1 MRLLIDIG
9 KLLGK
14 CFVRTKKIIY
24 SFFVDILVENHSDDA
39 SSMKTALKVCL
50 ISLIIMKN

>member
-14 CFVRTKKIIY
+14 YFVRTKKIIY